1 VRKNLIFDDK
11 EVAFLRELKRRKVQF
26 MVVGLSAA
34 ALQGAPVVTQ
44 DIDLWFR
51 DLEDPNLRKALKK
64 VGGMFVPSSGLN
76 PPMFAGDAVKL
87 FDIVVSMHGL
97 GSFDEEFRTAE
108 VVNLGGSNIAVLPL
122 SRIIRSKSEL
132 GREKDRIVMKVLKD
146 ALRIK
151 QALASR
157 RERGKRRNGD
167 GEIGGKRETEKER
180 NGDRGK
186 R

>member
-1 VRKNLIFDDK
+1 MRKNLIFDDK

-26 MVVGLSAA
+26 MIVGLSAA

-64 VGGMFVPSSGLN
+64 VGGIFVPSLGVN
-76 PPMFAGDAVKL
+76 PPMLAGDAVKL
-87 FDIVVSMHGL
+87 FDIVVNMHGL
-97 GSFDEEFRTAE
+97 GSFDDEMRTAE
-108 VVNLGGSNIAVLPL
+108 TVSIGGLKIAVLPL
-122 SRIIRSKSEL
+122 RRIIRSKSEL

-151 QALASR
+151 QCLVPR
-157 RERGKRRNGD
+157 RRKS
-167 GEIGGKRETEKER
+167 KS
-180 NGDRGK
+180 
-186 R
+186 